1 MSYFMKDSDKFIQL
15 INKRDKTYEDIKNI
29 SKICKELGYE
39 EEGKIYEEA
48 KSEEKNYLKY
58 IGLKYNSFFNNAQ
71 KYGMPINV
79 VNEK

>member
-1 MSYFMKDSDKFIQL
+1 MKDSDKFIQL

-48 KSEEKNYLKY
+48 KSKEKNNLKY
-58 IGLKYNSFFNNAQ
+58 IGLKYISFFNNAQ